1 MCIRDRFTT
10 RFFDEKDKRKVLRR
24 NEDVNIKALANV
36 NKFDFLLNAFTK
48 YCYILLSSSIV
59 RLKVILFVTN

>member
-1 MCIRDRFTT
+1 
-10 RFFDEKDKRKVLRR
+10 LRR
-24 NEDVNIKALANV
+24 NEDVNTKANV